1 MRQIRGRERHGRRV
15 DKVAVIQGHQ
25 DHDRAAHR
33 IDRPDSATDTT
44 LAHGCGAR
52 TFACRAPSVT
62 IGDMTRR
69 PDRRHGLQFSRPTVG
84 GLFRHVH
91 RMRMLLAVKGSFA
104 MINRI
109 MPLTAP
115 GHSQRTLSLQ
125 KEKAALNGPYNA
137 LCGSKWQPCRRSSLS
152 AICQS
157 PHLHLHIL
165 SGHHFRTQLHTQPRP
180 RRQRKLSVH
189 RRQRVGHDAAILI
202 QVMPPDA
209 FQDI

>member
-69 PDRRHGLQFSRPTVG
+69 PDRRHGLQFFAANGRRPFPARPSYANAPRRQG
-84 GLFRHVH
+84 RLRHDQQNH
-91 RMRMLLAVKGSFA
+91 ALDGSGAFA
-104 MINRI
+104 KNSI
-109 MPLTAP
+109 
-115 GHSQRTLSLQ
+115 LQ